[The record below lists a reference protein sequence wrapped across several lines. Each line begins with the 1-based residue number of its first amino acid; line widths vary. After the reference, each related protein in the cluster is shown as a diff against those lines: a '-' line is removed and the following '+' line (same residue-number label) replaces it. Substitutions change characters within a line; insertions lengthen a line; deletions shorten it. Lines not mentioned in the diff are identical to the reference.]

1 MTNYAGAPPPQ
12 TPAVVPTHSAEELAR
27 RRYLEDTTA
36 RRFRRAVVDFI
47 KRRPLGTFGAVLIIV
62 MLLAAAFAEVVA
74 PYGPNEGEFT
84 GLPTAP
90 SFEHLLGTD
99 GFGRDVFSRLI
110 YGSQTAL
117 LVGFSSSL
125 VGSTLG
131 LLFGV
136 LGAYF
141 GGKTDEIIQRIM
153 DILIS
158 FPLIVIA
165 IAVVAALGP
174 GTLNVIVAI
183 TLPVIPRVARVVR
196 ASGLAIVRM
205 PYIEAAR
212 SVGVRAPRIMFRHIA
227 PNVFAPYLIML
238 TAFLGQAILL
248 EASLSFLGLGVVEPE
263 PAWGLMLRGQGMT
276 FLDQAPWLAIAP
288 GVAISL
294 SVFGFN
300 LFGDSLRD
308 ALDPR
313 LRTA

>member
-1 MTNYAGAPPPQ
+1 MTQPSRAATFPL
-12 TPAVVPTHSAEELAR
+12 SADDIAR
-27 RRYLEDTTA
+27 RRYLEDTGW
-36 RRFRRAVVDFI
+36 RRFRHAVRDFI
-47 KRRPLGTFGAVLIIV
+47 RRRPLGTIGAAIIII
-62 MLLAAAFAEVVA
+62 MIFAAAFADIVA
-74 PYGPNEGEFT
+74 PYGPSEGVFT
-84 GLPTAP
+84 GLPTEP
-90 SFEHLLGTD
+90 SLKHLFGTD
-99 GFGRDVFSRLI
+99 PFGRDVFSRLL
-110 YGSQTAL
+110 YGARTAL
-117 LVGFSSSL
+117 LVGFTSSL

-131 LLFGV
+131 LVLGV
-136 LGAYF
+136 VGAYF
-141 GGKTDEIIQRIM
+141 GGKTDEIIQRLM

-174 GTLNVIVAI
+174 GTGNVIVAVTI
-183 TLPVIPRVARVVR
+183 PVIPRVARVVR
-196 ASGLAIVRM
+196 ASSLAVVRM

-212 SVGVRAPRIMFRHIA
+212 SIGARAPRIMFRHIV
-227 PNVFAPYLIML
+227 PNVFAPFLILL

-263 PAWGLMLRGQGMT
+263 PSWGLMLRGQGMA
-276 FLDQAPWLAIAP
+276 FLEQAPWLAIAP

-294 SVFGFN
+294 AVFGFN

>member
-1 MTNYAGAPPPQ
+1 MSEGEAAMD
-12 TPAVVPTHSAEELAR
+12 AAR
-27 RRYLEDTTA
+27 RRHQEDTGL
-36 RRFRRAVVDFI
+36 RRIRRGVLEFI
-47 KRRPLGTFGAVLIIV
+47 TRRPLGTFGAVIIIV
-62 MLLAAAFAEVVA
+62 MLFAAVFADVVA
-74 PYGPNEGEFT
+74 PYGPHEAEFT
-84 GLPTAP
+84 GLPTP
-90 SFEHLLGTD
+90 PEPDHLLGTD
-99 GFGRDVFSRLI
+99 SFGRDVFSRLI

-117 LVGFSSSL
+117 LVGFTSSL
-125 VGSTLG
+125 IGSTVGLVLG
-131 LLFGV
+131 V
-136 LGAYF
+136 VGAYF
-141 GGKTDEIIQRIM
+141 GGKVDELIQRLM
-153 DILIS
+153 DVLIS

-174 GTLNVIVAI
+174 GTSNVIVAV
-183 TLPVIPRVARVVR
+183 TLPVVPRVARVVR
-196 ASGLAIVRM
+196 SSALAIVAM

-212 SVGVRAPRIMFRHIA
+212 SVGVRAPRIMFRHIV
-227 PNVFAPYLIML
+227 PNVFAPYLIMV

-276 FLDQAPWLAIAP
+276 FLEQAPWLAIAP

>member
-1 MTNYAGAPPPQ
+1 MT
-12 TPAVVPTHSAEELAR
+12 TPDVTAIGTEELAR
-27 RRYLEDTTA
+27 RQYLEDTSW
-36 RRFRRAVVDFI
+36 RRIRRSVLDFI
-47 KRRPLGTFGAVLIIV
+47 RRRPLGTIGAVIILV
-62 MLLAAAFAEVVA
+62 MIFAAAFADVVA
-74 PYGPNEGEFT
+74 PYDPHEGAFS
-84 GLPTAP
+84 GLPSPPT
-90 SFEHLLGTD
+90 FEHLLGTD
-99 GFGRDVFSRLI
+99 SFGRDVFSRLL
-110 YGSQTAL
+110 YGARTAL
-117 LVGFSSSL
+117 LVGFTSSL

-131 LLFGV
+131 LVLGV
-136 LGAYF
+136 IGAYF
-141 GGKTDEIIQRIM
+141 GGRVDELIQRIM

-165 IAVVAALGP
+165 IAVIAALNP
-174 GTLNVIVAI
+174 GTGNVIVAVTI
-183 TLPVIPRVARVVR
+183 PVIPRVARVVR
-196 ASGLAIVRM
+196 ASGLSVVRM

-212 SVGVRAPRIMFRHIA
+212 SIGARSPRIMFRHMV

-263 PAWGLMLRGQGMT
+263 PAWGNMLRGQGMQ
-276 FLDQAPWLAIAP
+276 FLEQAPWLAIAP

-294 SVFGFN
+294 AVFGFN